1 LYKCYNQK
9 ERAVKNVIKI
19 LVTIGRVIVIS
30 LLLAIAPI
38 IYGKKYDNEDDTE
51 GDFNNDYIGDD
62 YRVYYEENEYETYQ
76 LK

>member
-9 ERAVKNVIKI
+9 VRAVKNVIKI

-38 IYGKKYDNEDDTE
+38 IYGKKYDNEDDNE

-62 YRVYYEENEYETYQ
+62 YSVYYAENEYETYQ

>member
-1 LYKCYNQK
+1 
-9 ERAVKNVIKI
+9 VKNVIKI

-30 LLLAIAPI
+30 LLLAIAPL
-38 IYGKKYDNEDDTE
+38 IYGKKYDNEDDNE

-62 YRVYYEENEYETYQ
+62 YSVYYEENEYETYQ